1 MFKGLFFTLKR
12 EDHHSLTVERDDWLG
27 KQHGLK
33 IKPHSEHRDEG
44 LGPCIPPGEAHTC
57 ILPWEGKNDNSNNN
71 KNTFTL
77 LPHVNRPF
85 QQQGQRQ
92 KLSWWSPKYARPWI
106 SICHRPSAW
115 ITTTSYF
122 FTVASNSWLSR
133 LLACLPHVLC
143 GPGCLSIML
152 TITAEGPLPGSWHI
166 CPQCEWNDIFFLQE
180 RWLYKPLILLTILKA
195 LILRISVTSWVLR
208 TLFFCAL
215 QLSLPPSALCGDEKS
230 LSKCYFHPSPLVS
243 KVLSQTDLLSLLQL
257 FLATQY
263 MQFLHHSSH
272 AVLPVLKHLMPS
284 LLVLILSIMGT
295 IFSSSTYPFIKLL
308 IKCHL
313 TLSVTLLVTTVLI
326 H

>member
-143 GPGCLSIML
+143 GPGCLSIMP

-215 QLSLPPSALCGDEKS
+215 QLSLPPSALCGMRSHLVNAISILPRWFPRSSPKLTSYPCYNYFLPPNICSFHTIPVTLFS
-230 LSKCYFHPSPLVS
+230 LCSNILCPPYLCLYFPSWAQS
-243 KVLSQTDLLSLLQL
+243 FHHLL
-257 FLATQY
+257 T
-263 MQFLHHSSH
+263 HSS
-272 AVLPVLKHLMPS
+272 
-284 LLVLILSIMGT
+284 
-295 IFSSSTYPFIKLL
+295 SSWSSATWHFQ
-308 IKCHL
+308 
-313 TLSVTLLVTTVLI
+313 
-326 H
+326 